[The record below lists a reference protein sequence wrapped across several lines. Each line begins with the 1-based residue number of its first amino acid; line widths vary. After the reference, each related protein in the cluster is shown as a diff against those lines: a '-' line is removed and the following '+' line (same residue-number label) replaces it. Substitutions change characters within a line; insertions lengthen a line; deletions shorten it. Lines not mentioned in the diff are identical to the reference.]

1 MKKVLRTVTDKF
13 SLLADGRQI
22 GANKRNY
29 LLESVRGMIESPQTQ
44 ELLRLGEAFGYY
56 GHQSRQRANKLDLG
70 ETEMIEINGK
80 MVLVENVPASRT
92 IELSVDSNGVVTHTE
107 EVLDTPSGRLV
118 DSLISSTAGGWSWA
132 TGGKDT
138 PQASITRSY
147 HGMDYVLQPNFIS
160 LNHPTMMLESIQDR
174 ESMML
179 ESLMGGGLS
188 SESAEQALAY
198 LKRSQ
203 VAQDNAL
210 ELERENMIL
219 EGMMIER
226 DRVIESL
233 QNEKKLRADSA
244 SMLLESL
251 STMPIFI
258 SDEQKTALL
267 RMESKLDQEII
278 QSMFESISAG
288 KMASLPLQSQQK
300 SVYVRSDI
308 NIDREDCIDLRN
320 NQVRKFS

>member
-13 SLLADGRQI
+13 SLLSDGRHI

-29 LLESVRGMIESPQTQ
+29 LLESVRSMIESPQTQ
-44 ELLRLGEAFGYY
+44 ERLRLGEAFGYY
-56 GHQSRQRANKLDLG
+56 GHQSRQRANKLDIG

-92 IELSVDSNGVVTHTE
+92 IELSVDSDGVVTHTE

-118 DSLISSTAGGWSWA
+118 DSLIGSAAGGWSWA

-147 HGMDYVLQPNFIS
+147 HGMDYVLQPNFLS
-160 LNHPTMMLESIQDR
+160 LNHPSMMLESVQDR

-188 SESAEQALAY
+188 AESAEQALAY

-203 VAQDNAL
+203 IAQDNAL

-219 EGMMIER
+219 EGMMRER
-226 DRVIESL
+226 DQTIEL
-233 QNEKKLRADSA
+233 LRQEQLRRANSTE
-244 SMLLESL
+244 MLLESL

-258 SDEQKTALL
+258 SDEQKAALS
-267 RMESKLDQEII
+267 RMETKHDKEII
-278 QSMFESISAG
+278 QAMFESISAG
-288 KMASLPLQSQQK
+288 KLASLPFQAGQK
-300 SVYVRSDI
+300 DVYIRSSSK
-308 NIDREDCIDLRN
+308 IDRDDCIDLRR
-320 NQVRKFS
+320 NQTIKFG